1 MLRSSLP
8 LSRVSCKP
16 AALKR
21 SSLYLPILWLLVFH
35 LLGCGGGG
43 SGSVSNPA
51 PVTPVAPGTPPAIAT
66 QPANQSVP
74 MGLPAAFSVSATG
87 SSLSYQ
93 WSRNGSP
100 IVGAT
105 TSSYTIPAT
114 AFADTNSGFT
124 VAVSNSAG
132 SVTSSSASLTVT
144 GRAPKAGDL
153 RFQQVD
159 APSTI
164 NGYAIASAGTA
175 SGVAN
180 QFGGYFASSIGTP
193 LYLSP
198 AVCSPTSPA
207 PTGGSTSICILQ
219 FQHFPL
225 PSSLTSLG
233 LSVGYGADSV
243 SNFYADLQGTTFPA
257 GGDALASSNSVIT
270 SLVLEPATNLFGV
283 SWIQTSQAAGFDLS
297 LPLPAVAPTDLQAAA
312 TQEGAHS
319 RVITAIAYYGTQVV
333 YLSYGWQSDTSTM
346 YEAQVATAS
355 SATLATVAANLA
367 SQGYILTAIGGS
379 GSTDSYLVVGTRVQ
393 GDSVARPFV
402 TAISGAQAATVWQ
415 PGYSPVAVV
424 KDSSG
429 NITWLGER

>member
-1 MLRSSLP
+1 
-8 LSRVSCKP
+8 
-16 AALKR
+16 
-21 SSLYLPILWLLVFH
+21 
-35 LLGCGGGG
+35 
-43 SGSVSNPA
+43 
-51 PVTPVAPGTPPAIAT
+51 
-66 QPANQSVP
+66 
-74 MGLPAAFSVSATG
+74 MGLPATFSVSATG

-93 WSRNGSP
+93 WSKNGSP
-100 IVGAT
+100 IAGAT

-132 SVTSSSASLTVT
+132 SITSSSASLTVT

-164 NGYAIASAGTA
+164 NGYAIASAGA
-175 SGVAN
+175 AAGVTN
-180 QFGGYFASSIGTP
+180 QLGIYFANSIGTP

-198 AVCSPTSPA
+198 SVCSAPSSA
-207 PTGGSTSICILQ
+207 PTGGSTCNLQ

-225 PSSLTSLG
+225 SSSLTSLG
-233 LSVGYGADSV
+233 LSVGYGADIV
-243 SNFYADLQGTTFPA
+243 SNIYTDLQGTSFPA
-257 GGDALASSNSVIT
+257 GGGPIASPSSNSVIT

-283 SWIQTSQAAGFDLS
+283 SWIQSSQAAGFVPS
-297 LPLPAVAPTDLQAAA
+297 LPLPEVAPTDLQAAA

-319 RVITAIAYYGTQVV
+319 RVITAIAYFGAQVV

-367 SQGYILTAIGGS
+367 SQGYIITALGGS
-379 GSTDSYLVVGTRVQ
+379 GSTDSYLLVGTRVQ

-402 TAISGAQAATVWQ
+402 TAVSGAQAATVWQ
-415 PGYSPVAVV
+415 PGYASVAVV
-424 KDSSG
+424 QDSSG